1 MRCRTYNKRAYK
13 YEGKPMN
20 FFREYLKENKIL
32 HDPRF
37 DVTDEDFLVQ
47 ALLQARMNKSS
58 ANIVIKAGF
67 FGKRDLEKE
76 LKTQKAKD
84 ALYFVAAFL
93 CFMVK
98 MPISYAREIEE
109 FKMYFTP
116 GFASDNS
123 RHEQLRRGLRA
134 SYFEATPESLEETES
149 LDALFD
155 LTEIKAENA
164 QG

>member
-1 MRCRTYNKRAYK
+1 
-13 YEGKPMN
+13 MN

-76 LKTQKAKD
+76 LKTQKPKD

-93 CFMVK
+93 EYQLQSPGVVFGFGDFRGGGMEQVLL
-98 MPISYAREIEE
+98 SDGAVEGDAARDGED
-109 FKMYFTP
+109 TP
-116 GFASDNS
+116 LVRS
-123 RHEQLRRGLRA
+123 
-134 SYFEATPESLEETES
+134 
-149 LDALFD
+149 DALLRHQGNGPD
-155 LTEIKAENA
+155 LA
-164 QG
+164 QGAHVRAATEFQ